1 MSKKD
6 FDDKQ
11 KKINKKNTSNK
22 AKQVL
27 VENGFKKL
35 QTIES
40 SLFIGQN
47 YFNNDGAQL
56 DLIFQPIYK
65 TITIFSGLPNIISEW
80 ESKGLLNE
88 ICRPPYTTNKILS
101 PKLQWDKS
109 RLRLRFEGSCL
120 KKIRYN
126 TYYSKQ
132 CGKFIYCLLIRYM
145 VTRFKCWFYSKIL
158 LVWSVK
164 ITKNA
169 DTDQYSY
176 SGCVIGFD
184 SQSLFSISNFDLGKN
199 VVIFEL
205 DINLSVYIDN
215 KGKDTLILAKGPTQ
229 GLTLFPLGAAQ
240 SARAT
245 FNFLSLWQF
254 FVFFLDFLGE
264 FLKFILVLD
273 FNWKNLKNFGCG
285 QFLRWDQKTR
295 KKIFFFLIC
304 KINYI

>member
-35 QTIES
+35 QTTES

-88 ICRPPYTTNKILS
+88 KCRPPYTTNKILS

-120 KKIRYN
+120 KKI
-126 TYYSKQ
+126 Q
-132 CGKFIYCLLIRYM
+132 HLLLQTM
-145 VTRFKCWFYSKIL
+145 W
-158 LVWSVK
+158 
-164 ITKNA
+164 
-169 DTDQYSY
+169 
-176 SGCVIGFD
+176 
-184 SQSLFSISNFDLGKN
+184 
-199 VVIFEL
+199 
-205 DINLSVYIDN
+205 
-215 KGKDTLILAKGPTQ
+215 
-229 GLTLFPLGAAQ
+229 
-240 SARAT
+240 
-245 FNFLSLWQF
+245 
-254 FVFFLDFLGE
+254 
-264 FLKFILVLD
+264 
-273 FNWKNLKNFGCG
+273 
-285 QFLRWDQKTR
+285 
-295 KKIFFFLIC
+295 
-304 KINYI
+304 